1 MSPISSS
8 CLRTGS
14 ACFIRLVT
22 RTAGSLST
30 ASELPR
36 DVHETC
42 VAAPTT
48 VGTTRK
54 RARPED
60 PLVSEN
66 DSFED
71 LLHTTLYWRGA
82 GGWRF
87 GSRRTSMAR
96 LLRVASRVPPAVFRM
111 TLTRASRRP
120 FSRRGRRAI
129 PSQRSASLRP
139 SSTAARSP
147 TPSASRTSRAARRA
161 ARTPSTT
168 SATRSSR
175 SSGACCRRPRSRSS
189 SRTPPSAARPS
200 SRSST
205 RTRWRRRR
213 SEPVV
218 KSQVRALALTELP
231 ILPDLRRCASL
242 PCITSIE

>member
-1 MSPISSS
+1 MKGRWGESIVVLTNVWGVDFEQVDGFFRTQMRVDGKMSWI
-8 CLRTGS
+8 CG
-14 ACFIRLVT
+14 
-22 RTAGSLST
+22 
-30 ASELPR
+30 
-36 DVHETC
+36 
-42 VAAPTT
+42 VAAKN
-48 VGTTRK
+48 VVHFR
-54 RARPED
+54 D
-60 PLVSEN
+60 ILSEIASVN
-66 DSFED
+66 DSILEGKYS
-71 LLHTTLYWRGA
+71 L
-82 GGWRF
+82 
-87 GSRRTSMAR
+87 AR

-147 TPSASRTSRAARRA
+147 TPSASRTSGAARRA

-218 KSQVRALALTELP
+218 KSQVRALALTGAYP